1 MAQNN
6 TFKHISD
13 ESKYSIFN
21 PAGTQFPA
29 SVKNVQEALAL
40 TSPTSPATEQ
50 AYGVV
55 KLSTLQQVMD
65 GTDDTTAVTPL
76 KLNQRLQYPDAT
88 TAQKGIIQIATND
101 EALSGT
107 STNKAI
113 VASSLKYVNDWNFAN
128 RTSTEIANGVLKL
141 STEAAAKAGTDHTTA
156 MTPLRVHQ
164 AIAEATKLIPSYTTA
179 TETVAGLV
187 QLATAGQVQ
196 QGTLR
201 AGVAVSPYSL
211 AQLTGNDT
219 RRGIVQAATLAQ
231 ANAGTDHG
239 VYISAVGFRNFN
251 ATINTFGTVKLT
263 DVPGQG
269 GAGTALSSNAQVLRL
284 TEGSQTVTGNVN
296 VNGALSENGKRLVN
310 EDILDDH
317 MPIGAVMMW
326 TADTLPSSKWAICD
340 GGSENK
346 DVRTTLFQ
354 RIGYKYGG
362 GGNLFKR
369 PDLRGLFVR
378 GAGTG
383 QDILDARGFD
393 NKNKPLLGNGCDG
406 GYLGQVQ
413 KQQIAEHKHATGWG
427 ERYTGNEA
435 RYGRSA
441 GTGYYGSAKSDW
453 DNYMYFTND
462 GYEIDADWQ
471 RSEVST
477 LNRKDLIGTEVR
489 PWNMSLYYIIKVA

>member
-6 TFKHISD
+6 TYKHISD
-13 ESKYSIFN
+13 ESKYSTFN
-21 PAGTQFPA
+21 PAGTQYPQ

-40 TSPTSPATEQ
+40 TSPTSPASEQ
-50 AYGVV
+50 DYGVI
-55 KLSTLQQVMD
+55 KLATMAQVMA

-76 KLNQRLQYPDAT
+76 KLSQRLQHPDAT
-88 TAQKGIIQIATND
+88 ISQKGIIQIATND
-101 EALSGT
+101 QALAGSD
-107 STNKAI
+107 TNKAI
-113 VASSLKYVNDWNFAN
+113 VSSSLKYVVDWLFAN
-128 RTSTEIANGVLKL
+128 RLSTEIATGVIKL
-141 STEAAAKAGTDHTTA
+141 STEAAAVAGTDNTTA
-156 MTPLRVHQ
+156 MTPLRVKQ

-179 TETVAGLV
+179 TENVAGLV

-211 AQLTGNDT
+211 AQLTGNET

-231 ANAGTDHG
+231 ANAGTDQS
-239 VYISAVGFRNFN
+239 VYISAAGFKSFN
-251 ATINTFGTVKLT
+251 ANTNNFGTVKLS

-269 GAGTALSSNAQVLRL
+269 GAGTALSTNAQVVRL
-284 TEGSQTVTGNVN
+284 TGDQTINGNINITGSLTT
-296 VNGALSENGKRLVN
+296 AGKRVVT
-310 EDILDDH
+310 EDIIDDH

-326 TADTLPSSKWAICD
+326 SADTLPSTKWAVCD
-340 GGSENK
+340 GGDEQKNSR
-346 DVRTTLFQ
+346 VVLFQ

-362 GGNLFKR
+362 SGELFKR
-369 PDLRGLFVR
+369 PDMRGLFVR

-383 QDILDARGFD
+383 THILNERGID
-393 NKNKPLLGNGCDG
+393 GKGKPLLGNGCDG
-406 GYLGQVQ
+406 GSVGQVQ
-413 KQQIAEHKHATGWG
+413 KQQITEHKHATGWG

-453 DNYMYFTND
+453 DNFMYFTND
-462 GYEIDADWQ
+462 SNEIEPEER
-471 RSEVST
+471 RSAVST
-477 LNRKDLIGTEVR
+477 LNRKNLIGEENR

>member
-6 TFKHISD
+6 TYKHISD
-13 ESKYSIFN
+13 ESKYSTFN
-21 PAGTQFPA
+21 PAGTQYPQT
-29 SVKNVQEALAL
+29 VKNVQEALAL

-50 AYGVV
+50 EYGVI
-55 KLSTLQQVMD
+55 KLATMAQVMA

-76 KLNQRLQYPDAT
+76 KLGQRLQHPDAT
-88 TAQKGIIQIATND
+88 TSQRGIIQIATNAQAVAGSD
-101 EALSGT
+101 
-107 STNKAI
+107 TNKAI
-113 VASSLKYVNDWNFAN
+113 VSSSLKYVVDWLFAN
-128 RTSTEIANGVLKL
+128 RLSTEIATGVIKL
-141 STEAAAKAGTDHTTA
+141 STEAAAVAGTDNTTA
-156 MTPLRVHQ
+156 MTPLRVKQ

-179 TETVAGLV
+179 TENVAGLV

-211 AQLTGNDT
+211 AQLTGNET

-231 ANAGTDHG
+231 ANAGTDQS
-239 VYISAVGFRNFN
+239 VYISAAGFKSFN
-251 ATINTFGTVKLT
+251 ANTTNFGTVKLT

-269 GAGTALSSNAQVLRL
+269 GAGAALSTNAQVVRL
-284 TEGSQTVTGNVN
+284 TGDQTINGNISITGSLTTAGKHVVT
-296 VNGALSENGKRLVN
+296 
-310 EDILDDH
+310 EDIIDDH

-326 TADTLPSSKWAICD
+326 SADTLPSAKWAVCD
-340 GGSENK
+340 GGDEQKNSRA
-346 DVRTTLFQ
+346 VLFQ

-362 GGNLFKR
+362 GGEVFKR
-369 PDLRGLFVR
+369 PDMRGLFVR

-383 QDILDARGFD
+383 KHILDERGID
-393 NKNKPLLGNGCDG
+393 SKGKPLLGNGCDG
-406 GYLGQVQ
+406 GSVGQVQ
-413 KQQIAEHKHATGWG
+413 KQQITEHKHATGWG

-453 DNYMYFTND
+453 DNFMYFTND
-462 GYEIDADWQ
+462 SNEIEPEER
-471 RSEVST
+471 RSAVST
-477 LNRKDLIGTEVR
+477 LNRKNLIGEENR

>member
-50 AYGVV
+50 AYGVI

-76 KLNQRLQYPDAT
+76 KLKQRLQYPDAT
-88 TAQKGIIQIATND
+88 TAQKGIIQVATND
-101 EALSGT
+101 EALAGT

-128 RTSTEIANGVLKL
+128 RTSTENANGVLKL

-269 GAGTALSSNAQVLRL
+269 GAGTALSSNAQVVRL
-284 TEGSQTVTGNVN
+284 NGDQTINGNISIT
-296 VNGALSENGKRLVN
+296 GALTTAGKRVVT
-310 EDILDDH
+310 EDIIDDH
-317 MPIGAVMMW
+317 MPIGAIMMW
-326 TADTLPSSKWAICD
+326 SADSLPSNRWAICD
-340 GGSENK
+340 GGDEQKNSRP
-346 DVRTTLFQ
+346 VLFQ
-354 RIGYKYGG
+354 RLGYKYGG
-362 GGNLFKR
+362 SGEVFKR
-369 PDLRGLFVR
+369 PDMRGLFVR
-378 GAGTG
+378 GVGTG
-383 QDILDARGFD
+383 THILNERGTD
-393 NKNKPLLGNGCDG
+393 SKGKALLGNGCDG
-406 GYLGQVQ
+406 GYVGQVQ
-413 KQQIAEHKHATGWG
+413 TQQITEHKHATGWG
-427 ERYTGNEA
+427 ERYDGSQA

-441 GTGYYGSAKSDW
+441 GVGYYGSGRSDW
-453 DNYMYFTND
+453 DNFMYFTND
-462 GYEIDADWQ
+462 ATEIEPEAR
-471 RSEVST
+471 RSQIST
-477 LNRKDLIGTEVR
+477 MNRKDLIGTENR